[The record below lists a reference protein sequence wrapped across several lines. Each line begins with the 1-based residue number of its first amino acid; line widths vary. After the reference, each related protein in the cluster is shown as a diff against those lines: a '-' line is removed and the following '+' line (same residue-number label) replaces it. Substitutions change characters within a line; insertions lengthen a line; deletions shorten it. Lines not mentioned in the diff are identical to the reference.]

1 MHDIAMDSSGMNT
14 VINQEE
20 EERNKRIHLKF
31 TAEKYL
37 ASFNNVQI
45 RWFFLFTKMTGICYK
60 IKRKIKGLKS

>member
-45 RWFFLFTKMTGICYK
+45 RWFSYCLLKWQKSATK
-60 IKRKIKGLKS
+60 